1 MQQVS
6 RQYKKKIAKNMRSVR
21 EFNLRAKKMQ
31 KEVSIF
37 WRKRG
42 RELNELKKRKEK
54 LENEIRK
61 RDEEKKE
68 SELHKKRLAFL
79 MKQSDIYAHFMAKKL
94 GIHTNS
100 EEAVQDPNDLNSDLK
115 DVTIDEDQA
124 MNNVVDMIN
133 NQKKQQQLYAKPTA
147 ESAEAERRS
156 KGAPK
161 AVKDDQQLI
170 ENIQLNGQEVTKEEL
185 QQDYKPFDFSNVK
198 IDDSSQLVQTS
209 KSFHGNLKEYQLKG
223 LRWLDNL
230 YEQGINGI
238 LADEMGLGK
247 TIQAIA
253 LLTHISEKKNNWG
266 PFLIVAPSTTLYN
279 WINELEK
286 FSPNLKILPYW
297 GQVKE
302 RKILRRDFDQFL
314 LGSRES
320 PFHVCVTSYNIAVQ
334 DEKAFCR
341 LRWQHVILD
350 EAQQI
355 KNNNSQRWKTLMSF
369 KSRNKLLLT
378 GTPLQNNMAE
388 LWALL
393 HFIMP
398 KLFDSHEQFQEWFS
412 KDIEAGS
419 VNKESLNQAQ
429 LNRLHAILKPFML
442 RRVKKDVETE
452 IGKKHEFEI
461 KCELT
466 HRQRALYSSI
476 KNKLSASDLFTLL
489 DSKNKVKNLMNLV
502 MQFRKVCNHPELF
515 ERRQK
520 HSSFVFSSR
529 QPCLKNVQP
538 VYGVLKTYS
547 ANLVNPISFEL
558 PKLVYHNLMFRSAQ
572 KGSGV
577 DIHQDSTM
585 HRLLGMTKRQWKMH
599 FNKDLFVCY
608 IVMLHSLVQYG
619 KMNHIDD
626 IRRTMQG
633 LSSHLKGNMHIKYH
647 IRPSNGTSMIQEE
660 FNDHEIHE
668 QNGKCAAKRTKNVSL
683 RMSDCF
689 KVYGR
694 GAANIQSFIL
704 NQPKS
709 VQDLRENLPYRL
721 EYMKCTIAKVCSA
734 PIDYQCADFN
744 FKREWREFL
753 YSPYMLFLLFGNQR
767 DFLKREF
774 LPSSNLTSSQIS
786 EYFEDKSFK
795 GGLLNSFDPEF
806 NEHISIPSFDSLIA
820 DSAKLR
826 YLDVLLAQLYR
837 EGHRVL
843 IFCQMTKMMN
853 ILEEYL
859 TKRKYIFFRLDGNTS
874 IGDRNHM
881 VKEFQT
887 NPNVFAFILST
898 RAGGLGIT
906 LTAADTVIFYDNDW
920 NPTMDAQATD
930 RAHRIGQINDVSV
943 YRYSNPNIKANQQEH
958 SRRENRQESPTK
970 AERAADGIFRRG
982 VQGRRVQASRSHG
995 PAVRRRRARP
1005 APV

>member
-1 MQQVS
+1 
-6 RQYKKKIAKNMRSVR
+6 MRAVR

-31 KEVSIF
+31 REVAIF

-42 RELNELKKRKEK
+42 RELNDLKKRKEK
-54 LENEIRK
+54 LENEIKK
-61 RDEEKKE
+61 RDEERKE

-100 EEAVQDPNDLNSDLK
+100 EEAVPDPKELNDEFK
-115 DVTIDEDQA
+115 DVMIDEDMA
-124 MNNVVDMIN
+124 MNNVAEIIN
-133 NQKKQQQLYAKPTA
+133 NQRKQQQLYLQPTSGPGEVDKRA
-147 ESAEAERRS
+147 

-161 AVKDDQQLI
+161 LVRDDQNVI
-170 ENIQLNGQEVTKEEL
+170 ENINLNGQEITTEEL
-185 QQDYKPFDFSNVK
+185 KQDYKPFDFSNVK
-198 IDDSSQLVQTS
+198 IDDSSQLVQTP
-209 KSFHGNLKEYQLKG
+209 KSFHGSLKEYQLKG

-253 LLTHISEKKNNWG
+253 LITHISEKKNNWG

-286 FSPNLKILPYW
+286 FAPTLSILPYW

-302 RKILRRDFDQFL
+302 RRILRRDFDQYL
-314 LGSRES
+314 LGRRDS
-320 PFHVCVTSYNIAVQ
+320 PFHICVTSYNIAVQ

-419 VNKESLNQAQ
+419 VNKDSLNQAQ

-452 IGKKHEFEI
+452 IGKKFEFEI

-466 HRQRALYSSI
+466 KRQRDLYNSI
-476 KNKLSASDLFTLL
+476 KNKLSVSDFFQML

-520 HSSFVFSSR
+520 HSSFVFTSR
-529 QPCLKNVQP
+529 EPHVKNTQP
-538 VYGVLKTYS
+538 VYGVLRTYA
-547 ANLVNPISFEL
+547 ANLVNPITFEI
-558 PKLVYHNLMFRSAQ
+558 PRLVFHQMDRLY
-572 KGSGV
+572 GV
-577 DIHQDSTM
+577 KRVPIDIHQNSQLY
-585 HRLLGMTKRQWKMH
+585 RLLGMTQSQWKMH
-599 FNKDLFVCY
+599 FSKDLFICY
-608 IVMLHSLVQYG
+608 IVMMHSLVSYG
-619 KMNHIDD
+619 RRVYINDLRSIIMKHSKGQHHQEHDPHHHFNGGGTKMLDEIHPEQNLGISNGHS
-626 IRRTMQG
+626 RRTVGSDISLMIG
-633 LSSHLKGNMHIKYH
+633 ECFLYFAKEDSTICGSKFL
-647 IRPSNGTSMIQEE
+647 TS
-660 FNDHEIHE
+660 
-668 QNGKCAAKRTKNVSL
+668 
-683 RMSDCF
+683 
-689 KVYGR
+689 
-694 GAANIQSFIL
+694 
-704 NQPKS
+704 KS
-709 VQDLRENLPYRL
+709 VIQLRESMTYPIKAIRCVQSKIY
-721 EYMKCTIAKVCSA
+721 A
-734 PIDYQCADFN
+734 PPINYTCQDFN
-744 FKREWREFL
+744 FERVRHQVE
-753 YSPYMLFLLFGNQR
+753 YSPYMLYAFYGAQR
-767 DFLKREF
+767 SFPQREF
-774 LPSSNLTSSQIS
+774 LPRSGLTQKEIH
-786 EYFEDKSFK
+786 EYFIDKSFS
-795 GGLLNSFDPEF
+795 GGLLTYFDPEYK
-806 NEHISIPSFDSLIA
+806 EEIEIPSFNSLVT

-826 YLDVLLAQLYR
+826 YLDVLLANLKR
-837 EGHRVL
+837 DGHRVL

-853 ILEEYL
+853 LLEEYL
-859 TKRKYIFFRLDGNTS
+859 TRRRFSFFRLDGNTS
-874 IGDRNHM
+874 IGERNQM

-887 NPNVFAFILST
+887 NPEIFAFILST

-930 RAHRIGQINDVSV
+930 RAHRIGQVNDVSV
-943 YRYSNPNIKANQQEH
+943 YR
-958 SRRENRQESPTK
+958 
-970 AERAADGIFRRG
+970 
-982 VQGRRVQASRSHG
+982 
-995 PAVRRRRARP
+995 
-1005 APV
+1005 

>member
-1 MQQVS
+1 
-6 RQYKKKIAKNMRSVR
+6 MRAVR
-21 EFNLRAKKMQ
+21 EFNVRAKKMQ

-54 LENEIRK
+54 LENEIKK

-100 EEAVQDPNDLNSDLK
+100 EEAVQDPNELNSDFK
-115 DVTIDEDQA
+115 DVVIDEEQA

-133 NQKKQQQLYAKPTA
+133 NQKKQQQLYIKQPSEGTD
-147 ESAEAERRS
+147 AERRG

-161 AVKDDQQLI
+161 IVKDDQQLI
-170 ENIQLNGQEVTKEEL
+170 ETIQLNGQEVTKEEL

-198 IDDSSQLVQTS
+198 IDDSSQLVQS
-209 KSFHGNLKEYQLKG
+209 PKSFFGSLKEYQLKG

-266 PFLIVAPSTTLYN
+266 PFLVVAPSTTLYN

-286 FSPNLKILPYW
+286 FSPALKILPYW

-302 RKILRRDFDQFL
+302 RKILRRDFDQFI
-314 LGSRES
+314 LGKRES

-466 HRQRALYSSI
+466 NRQRVLYNSI
-476 KNKLSASDLFTLL
+476 KNKLSASELFTLL

-538 VYGVLKTYS
+538 VYGVLKLYS
-547 ANLVNPISFEL
+547 ANLTNPISYEI
-558 PKLVYHNLMFRSAQ
+558 PRLVFHNLLFKERQ
-572 KGSGV
+572 KGSII
-577 DIHQDSTM
+577 DAHQDSLLYE
-585 HRLLGMTKRQWKMH
+585 LLGMSQRQWKMH
-599 FNKDLFVCY
+599 FNKDLFICF
-608 IVMLHSLVQYG
+608 IVMLHSLTQYG
-619 KMNHIDD
+619 KMNHINELRTLLCDRSKKAYG
-626 IRRTMQG
+626 RRHIHYH
-633 LSSHLKGNMHIKYH
+633 HL
-647 IRPSNGTSMIQEE
+647 Q
-660 FNDHEIHE
+660 
-668 QNGKCAAKRTKNVSL
+668 QNGHTMIEEELFHPEGHSFNGKSRCRRSNKLCL
-683 RMSDCF
+683 RIADCF
-689 KVYGR
+689 KVYGIEDIHINR
-694 GAANIQSFIL
+694 PL
-704 NQPKS
+704 LTKPKS
-709 VQDLRENLPYRL
+709 VEGLRDALSYRI
-721 EYMKCTIAKVCSA
+721 EYIKCITEKVYA
-734 PIDYQCADFN
+734 PPIDYHCADFN
-744 FKREWREFL
+744 FERERHEIM
-753 YSPYMLFLLFGNQR
+753 YSPYMLYLLYGSQR
-767 DFLKREF
+767 EYTKREF
-774 LPSSNLTSSQIS
+774 LPASSLSVSQIS
-786 EYFEDKSFK
+786 NYFEDKSFK

-806 NEHISIPSFDSLIA
+806 AEHISIPSFDSLIA

-826 YLDVLLAQLYR
+826 YLDVLLHKLQR

-859 TKRKYIFFRLDGNTS
+859 TKRKFPFFRLDGNTS
-874 IGDRNHM
+874 IGDRNQM

-887 NPNVFAFILST
+887 NPKVFAFILST

-943 YRYSNPNIKANQQEH
+943 YR
-958 SRRENRQESPTK
+958 
-970 AERAADGIFRRG
+970 
-982 VQGRRVQASRSHG
+982 
-995 PAVRRRRARP
+995 
-1005 APV
+1005 

>member
-1 MQQVS
+1 
-6 RQYKKKIAKNMRSVR
+6 MRAVR

-31 KEVSIF
+31 REVAIF

-42 RELNELKKRKEK
+42 RELNDLKKRKEK
-54 LENEIRK
+54 LENEIKK
-61 RDEEKKE
+61 RDEERKE

-100 EEAVQDPNDLNSDLK
+100 EEAVPDPTELNEEFK
-115 DVTIDEDQA
+115 DVNIDEEQA
-124 MNNVVDMIN
+124 LNNVADMIN
-133 NQKKQQQLYAKPTA
+133 NQRKQQQLYVV
-147 ESAEAERRS
+147 SANGQPEGDRRS

-161 AVKDDQQLI
+161 LVKDDLQVI
-170 ENIQLNGQEVTKEEL
+170 ENIDLKGQEVTTEEL
-185 QQDYKPFDFSNVK
+185 KHDYKPFDFSNVK
-198 IDDSSQLVQTS
+198 IDDSSQLVQTP
-209 KSFHGNLKEYQLKG
+209 KSFHGSLKEYQLKG

-253 LLTHISEKKNNWG
+253 LLTHISEKKDNWG

-286 FSPNLKILPYW
+286 FAPSLRILPYW

-302 RKILRRDFDQFL
+302 RRILRRDFDQYL
-314 LGSRES
+314 LGKKDS
-320 PFHVCVTSYNIAVQ
+320 PFHICVTSYNIAVQ

-419 VNKESLNQAQ
+419 VNKDNLNQSQ

-452 IGKKHEFEI
+452 IGKKFEFEI

-466 HRQRALYSSI
+466 QRQKDLYNSI
-476 KNKLSASDLFTLL
+476 KNKLSVSDFFQNL

-520 HSSFVFSSR
+520 YSSFVFTSKE
-529 QPCLKNVQP
+529 PNIKNTQP
-538 VYGVLKTYS
+538 VYGVLKTFK
-547 ANLVNPISFEL
+547 ANFTNPIVFEL
-558 PKLVYHNLMFRSAQ
+558 PRLIFHNLDVQSTQ
-572 KGSGV
+572 KRTQI
-577 DIHQDSTM
+577 DIHKDSTLY
-585 HRLLGMTKRQWKMH
+585 RLLGMTYSQWKMH
-599 FNKDLFVCY
+599 FKKDLFICY
-608 IVMLHSLVQYG
+608 IVMIHSWTLYG
-619 KMNHIDD
+619 RKTYIKQLRDLITSHSAGRHHHHPHINA
-626 IRRTMQG
+626 Q
-633 LSSHLKGNMHIKYH
+633 H
-647 IRPSNGTSMIQEE
+647 
-660 FNDHEIHE
+660 
-668 QNGKCAAKRTKNVSL
+668 NGKILQAVEENGEEHNSDHHNGHRSKRTVPEVSL
-683 RMSDCF
+683 LIADCF
-689 KVYGR
+689 LSYAKDDSPMLGCR
-694 GAANIQSFIL
+694 AIL
-704 NQPKS
+704 PHNVRQI
-709 VQDLRENLPYRL
+709 RERLPFSL
-721 EYMKCTIAKVCSA
+721 KQIKFTHSKVCA
-734 PIDYQCADFN
+734 PPITYLCADYN
-744 FKREWREFL
+744 FERVQHQME
-753 YSPYMLFLLFGNQR
+753 YSPYMLYAFFGSQR
-767 DFLKREF
+767 AFPLREF
-774 LPSSNLTSSQIS
+774 LPRSGLTLKEIND
-786 EYFEDKSFK
+786 YFIDKSFC
-795 GGLLNSFDPEF
+795 GGLLTHYDPE
-806 NEHISIPSFDSLIA
+806 ETEDIVIPSFDSLIA

-826 YLDVLLAQLYR
+826 YLDVLLADLKR

-853 ILEEYL
+853 LLEEYL
-859 TKRKYIFFRLDGNTS
+859 TRRRFSFFRLDGNTS
-874 IGDRNHM
+874 IGERNQM
-881 VKEFQT
+881 VKEFQS
-887 NPNVFAFILST
+887 NPEIFAFILST

-930 RAHRIGQINDVSV
+930 RAHRIGQVNDVSV
-943 YRYSNPNIKANQQEH
+943 YR
-958 SRRENRQESPTK
+958 
-970 AERAADGIFRRG
+970 
-982 VQGRRVQASRSHG
+982 
-995 PAVRRRRARP
+995 
-1005 APV
+1005 

>member
-1 MQQVS
+1 MTRIDTEQNYKKLVQQAT
-6 RQYKKKIAKNMRSVR
+6 RQYKKKIAKNMRAVR

-31 KEVSIF
+31 REVAIF

-42 RELNELKKRKEK
+42 RELNDLKKRKEK
-54 LENEIRK
+54 LENEIKK
-61 RDEEKKE
+61 RDEERKE

-100 EEAVQDPNDLNSDLK
+100 EEAVPDPNELNEEFR
-115 DVTIDEDQA
+115 DVNIDEEEA
-124 MNNVVDMIN
+124 LHNVAEMIN
-133 NQKKQQQLYAKPTA
+133 NQRKQQQLYVQPANG
-147 ESAEAERRS
+147 SAEADKRS

-161 AVKDDQQLI
+161 LVRDDQAVIQ
-170 ENIQLNGQEVTKEEL
+170 NIDLKGQEVTTEEL
-185 QQDYKPFDFSNVK
+185 KQDYKPFDFSNVK
-198 IDDSSQLVQTS
+198 IDDSSQLVQTP
-209 KSFHGNLKEYQLKG
+209 KSFHGSLKEYQLKG

-253 LLTHISEKKNNWG
+253 LLTHISEKKSNWG

-286 FSPNLKILPYW
+286 FAPALKILPYW

-302 RKILRRDFDQFL
+302 RRILRRDFDQHV
-314 LGSRES
+314 LGRRDS
-320 PFHVCVTSYNIAVQ
+320 PFHICVTSYNIAVQ

-341 LRWQHVILD
+341 IRWQHVILD

-412 KDIEAGS
+412 KDIEASS
-419 VNKESLNQAQ
+419 VNKDSLNQAQ

-452 IGKKHEFEI
+452 IGKKMEYEI

-466 HRQRALYSSI
+466 KRQRDLYNSI
-476 KNKLSASDLFTLL
+476 KNKLSVSDFFQML

-529 QPCLKNVQP
+529 EPNIKNTQP
-538 VYGVLKTYS
+538 VYGVLKTYC
-547 ANLVNPISFEL
+547 ANMVNPITFEL
-558 PKLVYHNLMFRSAQ
+558 PRLVFHHMDQSFGAKRPP
-572 KGSGV
+572 V
-577 DIHQDSTM
+577 DIHQDSQLY
-585 HRLLGMTKRQWKMH
+585 RLLGMTQSQWRMH
-599 FNKDLFVCY
+599 FSKDLFVCY
-608 IVMLHSLVQYG
+608 IVMIHSWVKYG
-619 KMNHIDD
+619 RKVYINELRELI
-626 IRRTMQG
+626 
-633 LSSHLKGNMHIKYH
+633 LSHSKRHHHHHGDGHH
-647 IRPSNGTSMIQEE
+647 HTNGSSRHMSEE
-660 FNDHEIHE
+660 FHADHK
-668 QNGKCAAKRTKNVSL
+668 NGHTNGVHKSKARPTLSILIGECFLYHAKDDTTVCGSRFFS
-683 RMSDCF
+683 S
-689 KVYGR
+689 
-694 GAANIQSFIL
+694 
-704 NQPKS
+704 KS
-709 VQDLRENLPYRL
+709 VLQLRESLPFNVRNL
-721 EYMKCTIAKVCSA
+721 KCVVSRVCAPTIN
-734 PIDYQCADFN
+734 YTCADYN
-744 FKREWREFL
+744 FERTRL
-753 YSPYMLFLLFGNQR
+753 QVQYSPYMLYAFYGAQR
-767 DFLKREF
+767 SFPLREF
-774 LPSSNLTSSQIS
+774 LPRSGLTLKEISN
-786 EYFEDKSFK
+786 YFLDSSFK
-795 GGLLNSFDPEF
+795 GGLLTHYDPEYV
-806 NEHISIPSFDSLIA
+806 EDVEIPSFDSLIA

-826 YLDVLLAQLYR
+826 YLDVLLAQLKR
-837 EGHRVL
+837 DGHRVL

-853 ILEEYL
+853 LLEEYL
-859 TKRKYIFFRLDGNTS
+859 TRRQFSFFRLDGNTS
-874 IGDRNHM
+874 IGDRNQM
-881 VKEFQT
+881 VKEFQS
-887 NPNVFAFILST
+887 NPEIFAFILST

-930 RAHRIGQINDVSV
+930 RAHRIGQVNDVSV
-943 YRYSNPNIKANQQEH
+943 YR
-958 SRRENRQESPTK
+958 
-970 AERAADGIFRRG
+970 
-982 VQGRRVQASRSHG
+982 
-995 PAVRRRRARP
+995 
-1005 APV
+1005 